1 VSRRASLALGAAILA
16 AVATA
21 CNAGAGEQPRPDD
34 LKTLTACLGTN
45 KDTTARR
52 RCVDLVAAPCLAR
65 PDGQSTLGMETC
77 YGRERL
83 AWDQILNRVYGTA
96 QAAFDAAGK
105 AYLRDGQTLWIR
117 YRDQSC
123 QWPAKVYAGGSIVG
137 PLSEACLRDET
148 ATRTI
153 TLMEIEES
161 LKQH

>member
-1 VSRRASLALGAAILA
+1 MSRRASLALGVLILA
-16 AVATA
+16 AVAMARTA
-21 CNAGAGEQPRPDD
+21 EAGEQPRPDD

-45 KDTTARR
+45 KDATARR
-52 RCVDLVAAPCLAR
+52 RCIDLVAAPCLAG

-83 AWDQILNRVYGTA
+83 AWDQVLNRVYGTA
-96 QAAFDAAGK
+96 HTAFDAAGK
-105 AYLRDGQTLWIR
+105 TYLRDGQMLWIR

-148 ATRTI
+148 ATRAI
-153 TLMEIEES
+153 TLMEIEDS
-161 LKQH
+161 LKKH